1 MPLPEY
7 VVSDP
12 NQKTPMWFSTFSPAL
27 EEWGPTILEYV
38 TDYFT
43 KLGYLRLVG
52 FPIVKYEISDD
63 KGLPHFH
70 IADGYLDRH
79 KLHKFIKEFAR
90 WANRTFD
97 KHLTKHGDMSK
108 GFSFRVFKVPHRQT
122 INSNVLRGKAL
133 IDHYLTSPTK
143 VKSTEGANYT
153 LELTDWSVTTY
164 LADEKARLDEMPDDD
179 YCKPLAIDTYDR
191 HKKYASKFARKFA
204 HNPRAKLDHWLLEN
218 DVPFTRMADPTWQA
232 KKWPVSPP
240 R

>member
-38 TDYFT
+38 TQYFA

-79 KLHKFIKEFAR
+79 KLHKFIKDFAR
-90 WANRTFD
+90 WANSTFD
-97 KHLTKHGDMSK
+97 KRLTNHGDMEK
-108 GFSFRVFKVPHRQT
+108 GFSFKVFKVPFRQT
-122 INSNVLRGKAL
+122 INANVLRGKAL

-143 VKSTEGANYT
+143 LKSTDGANYT
-153 LELTDWSVTTY
+153 LELTGWSIATY
-164 LADEKARLDEMPDDD
+164 LAAQKAEIDRPD
-179 YCKPLAIDTYDR
+179 IDPEWQQFLNKLYEAN
-191 HKKYASKFARKFA
+191 KAYAAKFARRFR
-204 HNPRAKLDHWLLEN
+204 HESRATLDQFILEN
-218 DVPFTRMADPTWQA
+218 KVSFDRIANTIDKR
-232 KKWPVSPP
+232 WPVSPS